1 MEYVVTM
8 TTQVPEGTSSDAVDE
23 MRTREADRAAQL
35 AAVGF
40 LLRLWRPPLQPGEWR
55 SLGLFAARDASAL
68 EDVLSSMPLR
78 VWRTDT
84 VLELEAHPNDPGPTS
99 DDPGP
104 AAASAEFMTKF
115 RLRVPEETADGV
127 VRAAEVA
134 LAAGAVGSPHLL
146 LLSGVGPAAQL
157 AEFGIPLVADV
168 PGVGEHL
175 IDHPES
181 VIIWEANQPLTH
193 HLSNGTV
200 TRRATVVPAHFR
212 CVQRHVVKD
221 AQDLAL
227 F

>member
-55 SLGLFAARDASAL
+55 SLGLFAAPDASAL
-68 EDVLSSMPLR
+68 DAVLSSMPLR

-84 VLELEAHPNDPGPTS
+84 VLELEAHPNDPGATS

-115 RLRVPEETADGV
+115 RLRVPEETAAGV
-127 VRAAEVA
+127 VQEVEDQEAERYRQLDHDGRLVRLWRVMPSPTGADALGLWRARDTDDMQTILESLPMIGWREV
-134 LAAGAVGSPHLL
+134 
-146 LLSGVGPAAQL
+146 
-157 AEFGIPLVADV
+157 
-168 PGVGEHL
+168 
-175 IDHPES
+175 
-181 VIIWEANQPLTH
+181 
-193 HLSNGTV
+193 
-200 TRRATVVPAHFR
+200 
-212 CVQRHVVKD
+212 
-221 AQDLAL
+221 
-227 F
+227 